1 MIRVIVA
8 DDEYFGR
15 KVLIKKLQ
23 EVSPDIE
30 ICGEAEDGT
39 EVMALLKEKEVDV
52 VVTDIRMPE
61 MDGLQVAEQVSI
73 QYPEVRVIIESG
85 YAEFEYA
92 TRAMNYGVKD
102 YLTKPIKTEEL
113 RNAIER
119 VKGQKKKEQNKI
131 GRYMDFAHILEN
143 REISHTVLGDFFVHM
158 KKSSWILA
166 VAQGKAEK
174 PGAEQ
179 IQKILSIW
187 GIQTAYFYPR
197 NEFIFLFSQDDIETT
212 VHFFKRKIAECEK
225 ETGILLHMGISQ
237 TFEKTEEFEKKL
249 EVAYKQAVY
258 AINQRLLRPLESI
271 YFYDSGMQ
279 IKALFSREEE
289 RALEGFL
296 REHKLQEAREIVNKL
311 FVQCENTRDF
321 TVYSLFASLIQIIN
335 TINRVYSAGSQDV
348 SHAYLFFDF
357 KSDFYHFQTLEELKE
372 YIFQLLSDVAGE
384 ESIHSSIVSD
394 LLRYLEW
401 NYQYDITVNELATRK
416 YFVNPSYLSRLFKAE
431 TGMTFSRYLTQLRM
445 KKAASLLKETSL
457 KVGDIASYVG
467 YNDVSYFIQTFKKY
481 YEMTP
486 DQYKK

>member
-39 EVMALLKEKEVDV
+39 EVMALLKEKEADV

-61 MDGLQVAEQVSI
+61 MDGLEVAEQISI
-73 QYPEVRVIIESG
+73 KYPEVRVIIESG

-113 RNAIER
+113 RSAIER
-119 VKGQKKKEQNKI
+119 VQGQKRKEQNKI

-143 REISHTVLGDFFVHM
+143 REISYTVLDDFFVHM
-158 KKSSWILA
+158 KKSSWIMA
-166 VAQGKAEK
+166 VAQGKNGK
-174 PGAEQ
+174 PEEEQ

-187 GIQTAYFYPR
+187 GNQTAYFYPK
-197 NEFIFLFSQDDIETT
+197 NEFIFLFTQDELESTGYS
-212 VHFFKRKIAECEK
+212 FKRKIAECEK
-225 ETGILLHMGISQ
+225 ETGILLHMGVSQ
-237 TFEKTEEFEKKL
+237 KFDKTEEFEKKL

-258 AINQRLLRPLESI
+258 AINQRLLQPLESI
-271 YFYDSGMQ
+271 YFYDSKMH

-289 RALEGFL
+289 RALEGCL

-311 FVQCENTRDF
+311 FLQCENSRDF

-348 SHAYLFFDF
+348 NHAYLFFDF
-357 KSDFYHFQTLEELKE
+357 KSDFYHFQTLEKLKE
-372 YIFQLLSDVAGE
+372 YIFQLLADVAGE
-384 ESIHSSIVSD
+384 ESVHSSIISD

-445 KKAASLLKETSL
+445 RKAASLLKETSL